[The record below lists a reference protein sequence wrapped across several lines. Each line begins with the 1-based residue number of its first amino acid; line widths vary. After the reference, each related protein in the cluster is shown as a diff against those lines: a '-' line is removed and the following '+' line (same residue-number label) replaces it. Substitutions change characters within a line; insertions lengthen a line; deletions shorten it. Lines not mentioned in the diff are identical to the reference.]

1 MTISFATEGLLLA
14 AACSIFPPPEKR
26 GTASQENL
34 KILAAHTGEGSVA
47 VGHRTER
54 FSFCA
59 VRRRR
64 LFRSQPVR
72 FPVDVCLL
80 LAS

>member
-1 MTISFATEGLLLA
+1 MTFSFATDTFLATEGLLLA

-54 FSFCA
+54 FSFVLFVVGDDF
-59 VRRRR
+59 VRHRCG
-64 LFRSQPVR
+64 FQP
-72 FPVDVCLL
+72 L
-80 LAS
+80 